1 MSVQEIIAQK
11 LNAGI
16 AVVHMEIENESHMH
30 SGPATDSHFKLTLVS
45 DDFAGKRLVQR
56 HQLIYGLLSEELQN
70 PVHALAMHLYTRQ
83 EWQQRGEA
91 SPLSPQCM
99 GGSKAG

>member
-16 AVVHMEIENESHMH
+16 TVVHMEIENESHMH

-56 HQLIYGLLSEELQN
+56 HQLIYGLLAAELQH
-70 PVHALAMHLYTRQ
+70 PVHALAMHLYTQQ

-91 SPLSPQCM
+91 SPLSPKCM
-99 GGSKAG
+99 GGSKG